1 MSTEAV
7 DRRVRR
13 TRKQLR
19 ECLVTLLKQ
28 KKVQEMLADFTQPST
43 AVDALK
49 KLQEISK
56 ETSKFNETVECHM
69 RLGIEVKHAEQQIR
83 STVVLPAGL
92 GKEVRVCV
100 IAKGPKVNEAKDAGA
115 DFYGTEDIIDKIA
128 GGWFEFDT
136 LIATPDCMGML
147 GKLGRVL
154 GPKGLMP
161 NPKAGTV
168 TMDVTKAVNDIKAGK
183 IEYRLDKANIIHC
196 PVGKASFTAEQLNDN
211 FNTLMDAII
220 KAKPAA
226 AKGTYIKSLVL
237 STTMGPG
244 VKFNGMKF

>member
-1 MSTEAV
+1 MKGFKEMSKITK
-7 DRRVRR
+7 
-13 TRKQLR
+13 KQ
-19 ECLVTLLKQ
+19 
-28 KKVQEMLADFTQPST
+28 
-43 AVDALK
+43 K
-49 KLQEISK
+49 KLQELLADFQQPASGRDALTKLQEVSK
-56 ETSKFNETVECHM
+56 EVAKFNETVECHM

-100 IAKGPKVNEAKDAGA
+100 IAKGPKVTEAKDAGA
-115 DFYGTEDIIDKIA
+115 DFYGTEEIIDKIA

-161 NPKAGTV
+161 NPKTGTV
-168 TMDVTKAVNDIKAGK
+168 TLDIAKAVKDAKAGK
-183 IEYRLDKANIIHC
+183 VEYRADKQGMIHC
-196 PVGKASFTAEQLNDN
+196 PIGKIQFAEDDLIKNYA
-211 FNTLMDAII
+211 TLADAII
-220 KAKPAA
+220 KAKPAS
-226 AKGTYIKSLVL
+226 AKGTFVKSVYL

-244 VKFNGMKF
+244 IKLDPKVFAAEVKELV

>member
-1 MSTEAV
+1 MSKLT
-7 DRRVRR
+7 
-13 TRKQLR
+13 K
-19 ECLVTLLKQ
+19 KQ

-69 RLGIEVKHAEQQIR
+69 RLGIDVRQADQQIR

-92 GKEVRVCV
+92 GKTIRVCV
-100 IAKGPKVNEAKDAGA
+100 IAKGPKANEAKEAGA
-115 DFYGTEDIIDKIA
+115 DFAGAEEIIDKIS

-161 NPKAGTV
+161 NPKTGTV
-168 TMDVTKAVNDIKAGK
+168 TMDVTKAVNDIKAGQVA
-183 IEYRLDKANIIHC
+183 YRVDKAGIVHAPI
-196 PVGKASFTAEQLNDN
+196 GKVSFDAAKLVEN
-211 FNTLMDAII
+211 FKAMQDVII
-220 KAKPAA
+220 KARPAS
-226 AKGTYIKSLVL
+226 AKGQYITSLSVS
-237 STTMGPG
+237 STFGPG
-244 VKFNGMKF
+244 VKVDVASF